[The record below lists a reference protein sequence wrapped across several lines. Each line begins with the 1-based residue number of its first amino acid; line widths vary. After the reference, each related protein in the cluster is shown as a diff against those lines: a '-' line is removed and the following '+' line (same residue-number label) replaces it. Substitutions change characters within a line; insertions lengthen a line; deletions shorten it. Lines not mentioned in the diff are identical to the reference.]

1 MMDIVKLSRVKLSLL
16 TTFQVLLQ
24 ERSSRSAAEKLNLSQ
39 SAVSKNLAQLRLLFN
54 DPLFHRTSHGLTPTP
69 LARDLEGPLCEV
81 LFQIDNLLSPKE
93 FVAESFHGRVRLALH
108 DAGYAFIGAPLMAL
122 CQEQAPGIQL
132 DFWFKDTK
140 GLQALTSAEIDLLIL
155 PQDIGQQ
162 WHDDENLIWR
172 ELYREPLCCLLRS
185 GHPVLQQA
193 WNEET
198 YLACSHIGVRDSQ
211 LGAAMLDQRL
221 NQQHKAR
228 KFSAMTPDF
237 HSATRLVAQTD
248 AIFTCSHSWA
258 ELALSEIDVV
268 KKPLPYTDC
277 QCAYQLVWHERTDTS
292 PLHVWLRERI
302 YGICDD
308 LKARYGL
315 APLTDAK
322 DKPLA

>member
-1 MMDIVKLSRVKLSLL
+1 MDIIKLSRLKLSLL

-24 ERSSRSAAEKLNLSQ
+24 ERNARSAAEKLNLSQ

-69 LARDLEGPLCEV
+69 LARNLEGPLYEV
-81 LFQIDNLLSPKE
+81 LLQIDNLLSPKE
-93 FVAESFHGRVRLALH
+93 FVAGSFHGRVRLALH

-122 CQEQAPGIQL
+122 CEEQAPGIQL

-140 GLQALTSAEIDLLIL
+140 GLQALASAEIDLLIL

-172 ELYREPLCCLLRS
+172 ELYREPLWCLLRS
-185 GHPVLQQA
+185 GHPALQQA

-198 YLACSHIGVRDSQ
+198 YLAYSHIGVRDSQ

-221 NQQHKAR
+221 IQQHQAR
-228 KFSAMTPDF
+228 KFSAMAPDF
-237 HSATRLVAQTD
+237 HTATRLVAETD

-268 KKPLPYTDC
+268 KKPLPFADC

-292 PLHVWLRERI
+292 PLHVWLRKRI

-308 LKARYGL
+308 LKVRYGL
-315 APLTDAK
+315 VPPADTK
-322 DKPLA
+322 DKPQA